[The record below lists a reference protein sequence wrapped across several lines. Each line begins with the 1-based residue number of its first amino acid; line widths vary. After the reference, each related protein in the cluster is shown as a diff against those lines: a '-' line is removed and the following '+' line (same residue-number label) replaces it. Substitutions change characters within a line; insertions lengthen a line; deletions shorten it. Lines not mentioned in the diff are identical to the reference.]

1 LRLIS
6 LGIGF
11 LGAICA
17 SAQIITTVAGTDF
30 VFPNY
35 PIPAIDA
42 PLGQIRGTAVD
53 AAGNIYL
60 ADPNNKRM
68 TRISPNGTLTVV
80 AGNGISV
87 NGGLGAPAS
96 GDGGPAVLASVPNP
110 NAVAL
115 DAASNLY
122 IGDGGRIRKVSNG
135 IISTIA
141 GTGNSGPLGD
151 GGPATSATL
160 ESVSALAVDSS
171 GNIYLVDYG
180 TNRIR
185 KISGGIITTVAGGG
199 SATPANGIAPT
210 SASFFFAQ
218 GGIACDAA
226 GNLYIADSIA
236 YRVWKISNGILSTV
250 AGTGQFS
257 FPSVLGDGGPATSA
271 QLSPT
276 SVALDSAGN
285 LYIADAANARI
296 RKVSGGIITTIAGN
310 GQRGFSGDGG
320 PAVNAT
326 LNVPLAIS
334 IAPSGVVYF
343 ADVPGT
349 GSAGGRLRGITP
361 EGTIQTFAGNG
372 NYRFSG
378 DGGPATSATF
388 NWFPVSPAGVA
399 VDSGGDLYVAD
410 PYNNRV
416 RKVSQGIITTV
427 AGNGTPG
434 FSGDGGP
441 AVDASLDSPSGVA
454 VDTAGNLFI
463 ADRFN
468 NAVRMVANGVITTI
482 AGNPMLGGSF
492 INGKSATSG
501 PVAAESVAVDAA
513 GDLFIAGANTVEKV
527 SGGLITIVAGTGT
540 GGFSGDGG
548 PATQATLQGAL
559 AVAVDS
565 AGDTVYIADF
575 NNNRVRAVKNGIINT
590 VAGTAQNGPLGDG
603 GPATGAYISNP
614 FGLAV
619 DTAGNLYISGFNGA
633 RIRKVSNGIITTVA
647 GTGNA
652 GFSGDGGLAT
662 DAQISDP
669 TGLAIDSSG
678 DIFIADTLNNRVRE
692 VLAAPPAAQA
702 APNQLQFSASS
713 AGSIPPP
720 QTISLTSVVP
730 GIAFTAQSSAS
741 WLTATPQNGASPR
754 LIELTADPT
763 NLQPGPYT
771 GTITLTTPY
780 ANLAGGQV
788 QVNFNVGPQQPPL
801 LFVDKSSLSFPFPQS
816 SASRSQTVTVFNTG
830 GGSLA
835 FTATTQTSSGGNWLA
850 VAPGSGEALPSN
862 PVPLSVA
869 ANPAGLSPGTYSGT
883 VAITAG
889 DSSITVPVTM
899 TISQLDQA
907 ILLSQSGLSFLGVSN
922 GGVVLPQSFGV
933 INIGSGVVNWTVSAS
948 TLSGGNW
955 LQVDTASGS
964 TDASAQTVPA
974 VNVSVNAASLASGK
988 YYGQVRVDA
997 PGVANTPQVV
1007 TIFLQVLPSG
1017 SGTSAAVQPAELI
1030 FTATTGN
1037 YDSSPSSQQI
1047 LVSDISGL
1055 PTSFQAVLSLDV
1067 PAYDLPVLPVQ
1078 NTLDPQNPTVMVVQP
1093 ITYMLPP
1100 GVYQE
1105 VITFQFSDGSVSA
1118 VKAKIVV
1125 TNGAGVGSSAR
1136 PDSRKTYR
1144 PADTSTCQPTQLLTA
1159 LTTLGQ
1165 SFAVSAGW
1173 PVALQVTVQD
1183 DCGNP
1188 LNPPGTVRV
1197 SFSNGDPLLQLQS
1210 VKSGQWAATWVTNNN
1225 SASQVN
1231 LTVEANDPQK
1241 NLAGVSQISGALQY
1255 PTDPPAFAL
1264 AGIVSAAEP
1273 KSFVPAAPGSILS
1286 IYGSLLAQNN
1296 MAAPSIPL
1304 PTELAESE
1312 AAMAGELMPLYY
1324 VSPTQVNVQVP
1335 YDININVPQQ
1345 ILIQRGLTLSQPIE
1359 VNVAPAQPAIFEDT
1373 SAAPAQGI
1381 IYVVRGQGA
1390 SQIQFEA
1397 KPSTPANAGDVIV
1410 VYCAGLGAVN
1420 PAVAT
1425 GAAGGVPVS
1434 STTNTVSMTVGG
1446 QSAPIAFAGLAP
1458 GFVGLYQVNSVVPQ
1472 GTSTGNSV
1480 PVSLAVAGQTS
1491 GPVTMA
1497 IQ

>member
-1 LRLIS
+1 MRLIS

-565 AGDTVYIADF
+565 AGDTVYIAE
-575 NNNRVRAVKNGIINT
+575 T
-590 VAGTAQNGPLGDG
+590 P
-603 GPATGAYISNP
+603 TG
-614 FGLAV
+614 F
-619 DTAGNLYISGFNGA
+619 
-633 RIRKVSNGIITTVA
+633 
-647 GTGNA
+647 
-652 GFSGDGGLAT
+652 
-662 DAQISDP
+662 QIS
-669 TGLAIDSSG
+669 
-678 DIFIADTLNNRVRE
+678 
-692 VLAAPPAAQA
+692 
-702 APNQLQFSASS
+702 
-713 AGSIPPP
+713 
-720 QTISLTSVVP
+720 
-730 GIAFTAQSSAS
+730 
-741 WLTATPQNGASPR
+741 
-754 LIELTADPT
+754 
-763 NLQPGPYT
+763 PYDEE
-771 GTITLTTPY
+771 
-780 ANLAGGQV
+780 
-788 QVNFNVGPQQPPL
+788 F
-801 LFVDKSSLSFPFPQS
+801 
-816 SASRSQTVTVFNTG
+816 
-830 GGSLA
+830 
-835 FTATTQTSSGGNWLA
+835 
-850 VAPGSGEALPSN
+850 
-862 PVPLSVA
+862 
-869 ANPAGLSPGTYSGT
+869 
-883 VAITAG
+883 
-889 DSSITVPVTM
+889 
-899 TISQLDQA
+899 
-907 ILLSQSGLSFLGVSN
+907 
-922 GGVVLPQSFGV
+922 
-933 INIGSGVVNWTVSAS
+933 
-948 TLSGGNW
+948 
-955 LQVDTASGS
+955 
-964 TDASAQTVPA
+964 
-974 VNVSVNAASLASGK
+974 
-988 YYGQVRVDA
+988 
-997 PGVANTPQVV
+997 
-1007 TIFLQVLPSG
+1007 
-1017 SGTSAAVQPAELI
+1017 
-1030 FTATTGN
+1030 
-1037 YDSSPSSQQI
+1037 
-1047 LVSDISGL
+1047 
-1055 PTSFQAVLSLDV
+1055 
-1067 PAYDLPVLPVQ
+1067 
-1078 NTLDPQNPTVMVVQP
+1078 
-1093 ITYMLPP
+1093 
-1100 GVYQE
+1100 
-1105 VITFQFSDGSVSA
+1105 
-1118 VKAKIVV
+1118 
-1125 TNGAGVGSSAR
+1125 
-1136 PDSRKTYR
+1136 
-1144 PADTSTCQPTQLLTA
+1144 
-1159 LTTLGQ
+1159 
-1165 SFAVSAGW
+1165 
-1173 PVALQVTVQD
+1173 
-1183 DCGNP
+1183 
-1188 LNPPGTVRV
+1188 
-1197 SFSNGDPLLQLQS
+1197 S
-1210 VKSGQWAATWVTNNN
+1210 VKMEVADRVIRRYR
-1225 SASQVN
+1225 
-1231 LTVEANDPQK
+1231 D
-1241 NLAGVSQISGALQY
+1241 
-1255 PTDPPAFAL
+1255 AF
-1264 AGIVSAAEP
+1264 
-1273 KSFVPAAPGSILS
+1273 KR
-1286 IYGSLLAQNN
+1286 
-1296 MAAPSIPL
+1296 
-1304 PTELAESE
+1304 LAE
-1312 AAMAGELMPLYY
+1312 
-1324 VSPTQVNVQVP
+1324 
-1335 YDININVPQQ
+1335 
-1345 ILIQRGLTLSQPIE
+1345 
-1359 VNVAPAQPAIFEDT
+1359 
-1373 SAAPAQGI
+1373 
-1381 IYVVRGQGA
+1381 
-1390 SQIQFEA
+1390 
-1397 KPSTPANAGDVIV
+1397 
-1410 VYCAGLGAVN
+1410 
-1420 PAVAT
+1420 
-1425 GAAGGVPVS
+1425 
-1434 STTNTVSMTVGG
+1434 
-1446 QSAPIAFAGLAP
+1446 
-1458 GFVGLYQVNSVVPQ
+1458 
-1472 GTSTGNSV
+1472 
-1480 PVSLAVAGQTS
+1480 
-1491 GPVTMA
+1491 
-1497 IQ
+1497 